1 MIYGEMEFLGI
12 IDVPRISTMV
22 YIDNTKWDDWIIR
35 LSDEHLQI
43 QIESS
48 IKDICLEDI
57 LTVDRPL
64 PYAILNKIQNSS
76 KHGAVMVID
85 YKKPASLGVGDILCS
100 MIFAGKKSDIS
111 NLKYMLTSLL
121 GIKVDPLVGNM
132 KPEDIRLLCLLA
144 SGVNN
149 VDILV
154 PIFDGDEELLNRTF
168 SSLKKRELV
177 DAYAALTPLGIELVD
192 RVKGV
197 EKKKL
202 GSNIHDR
209 FSELSKIWEYLDDIH
224 PANEESV
231 KIVSRWGKSMQCG
244 NVLIADIKTL
254 LLVTGIEKIDMEMC
268 KNFSSIDLTI
278 YYGTSFDVT
287 LRSRD
292 YSIMIALYGILNEKE
307 DKAIRIL
314 FCFYLGYTYEPDVFA
329 MIHIHQDEYVEHC
342 KSLAFD
348 DLIDWYSK
356 ELTNAGL
363 DLVHKKIKGDM
374 SVIFDGSCLNY
385 TNDNFKKIET
395 TKKECAKKRVL
406 NTLQKIHGSQ
416 EAAE

>member
-22 YIDNTKWDDWIIR
+22 YINNTRWDGWIVR

-43 QIESS
+43 QTDCNT
-48 IKDICLEDI
+48 KDICLEDI

-100 MIFAGKKSDIS
+100 MICAGKKSDIS

-144 SGVNN
+144 SGVNS

-209 FSELSKIWEYLDDIH
+209 FSELSKICEYLDDIH
-224 PANEESV
+224 PANEETV
-231 KIVSRWGKSMQCG
+231 KIVSRWGQSMQCG

-254 LLVTGIEKIDMEMC
+254 LLATGIGRIDMEMC
-268 KNFSSIDLTI
+268 KNFCSIDLII
-278 YYGTSFDVT
+278 YYGNGFDVT

-292 YSIMIALYGILNEKE
+292 YSIMIALYGLLNEDE

-314 FCFYLGYTYEPDVFA
+314 FCFYLGYNYEPDVFA

-342 KSLAFD
+342 KSLVCD
-348 DLIDWYSK
+348 GLIDWYSK

-374 SVIFDGSCLNY
+374 SVMFDCSCLNY

-395 TKKECAKKRVL
+395 TKKEWAKKRVL

-416 EAAE
+416 KTVK